1 MIANTT
7 TATRYYFGTLKLALN
22 QVKLSVSKSDKPL
35 SHDLQLV
42 KKKLGL
48 TLITFEDANI
58 DLEPFI
64 RVHPFETVNFLT
76 HAVLH
81 HYQDELLSQAVL
93 ILGNILFLFTA
104 TVLKSLTMRPKALSR
119 NLPRNTFDF

>member
-1 MIANTT
+1 M
-7 TATRYYFGTLKLALN
+7 
-22 QVKLSVSKSDKPL
+22 
-35 SHDLQLV
+35 V

-93 ILGNILFLFTA
+93 ILGKWYNHLRELKEIL
-104 TVLKSLTMRPKALSR
+104 
-119 NLPRNTFDF
+119 

>member
-1 MIANTT
+1 M
-7 TATRYYFGTLKLALN
+7 
-22 QVKLSVSKSDKPL
+22 
-35 SHDLQLV
+35 V

-93 ILGNILFLFTA
+93 ILGKILSLFTD
-104 TVLKSLTMRPKALSR
+104 TILKAIL
-119 NLPRNTFDF
+119 

>member
-1 MIANTT
+1 M
-7 TATRYYFGTLKLALN
+7 
-22 QVKLSVSKSDKPL
+22 
-35 SHDLQLV
+35 
-42 KKKLGL
+42 
-48 TLITFEDANI
+48 ITFEDANI

-93 ILGNILFLFTA
+93 ILGKLYNHLRELGVNFVQFSTA
-104 TVLKSLTMRPKALSR
+104 I
-119 NLPRNTFDF
+119 DF

>member
-1 MIANTT
+1 MEYEQFLSPYHYRVSFHNIFQSQRAQIANTT
-7 TATRYYFGTLKLALN
+7 TATRYYFGTLKLSLN

-35 SHDLQLV
+35 PQDLQIV

-48 TLITFEDANI
+48 SLITFEDANV

-76 HAVLH
+76 NSVLH

-93 ILGNILFLFTA
+93 ILGKIPL
-104 TVLKSLTMRPKALSR
+104 
-119 NLPRNTFDF
+119 

>member
-1 MIANTT
+1 M
-7 TATRYYFGTLKLALN
+7 
-22 QVKLSVSKSDKPL
+22 
-35 SHDLQLV
+35 V

-93 ILGNILFLFTA
+93 ILGKILFLLTA
-104 TVLKSLTMRPKALSR
+104 TIY
-119 NLPRNTFDF
+119 PRVKIADLRISAIHLIFRVN

>member
-1 MIANTT
+1 LYNIFQSQRAQIANTT
-7 TATRYYFGTLKLALN
+7 TATRYYFGTLKLSLN

-35 SHDLQLV
+35 PHDLQIV

-48 TLITFEDANI
+48 SLITFEDANV
-58 DLEPFI
+58 DVEPFI

-76 HAVLH
+76 NSVLH

-93 ILGNILFLFTA
+93 ILGKLPIL
-104 TVLKSLTMRPKALSR
+104 VLLIGK
-119 NLPRNTFDF
+119 

>member
-1 MIANTT
+1 M
-7 TATRYYFGTLKLALN
+7 
-22 QVKLSVSKSDKPL
+22 KLSVSKSDKPL
-35 SHDLQLV
+35 PPDLQLV

-48 TLITFEDANI
+48 SLITFEDANV

-76 HAVLH
+76 NAVLH

-93 ILGNILFLFTA
+93 ILG
-104 TVLKSLTMRPKALSR
+104 KLSGI
-119 NLPRNTFDF
+119 